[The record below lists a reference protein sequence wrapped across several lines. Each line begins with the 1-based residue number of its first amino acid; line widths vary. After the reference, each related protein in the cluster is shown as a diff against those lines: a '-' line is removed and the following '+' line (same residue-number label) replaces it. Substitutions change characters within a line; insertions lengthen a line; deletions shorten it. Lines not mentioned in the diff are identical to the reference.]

1 MSLFNS
7 SRADVA
13 GRPMFPSPQHLQ
25 DYPGGGTLDKDQF
38 PDGTVLRTCTFLAI
52 DEATSIVKVLKTAT
66 IVEAAAADA
75 VAYKIAKTVND
86 NDQANLILKSDIMAK
101 SVGGASYAISAI
113 DQTNA
118 GYDLITFGTTLGA
131 MAVGDVLFQSK
142 TSGATAGALFVTPNG
157 VLRNDVI
164 TGPNTFVPIIR
175 VGAVYNRRLPFK
187 APQAV
192 KDALKGFIFFSEQ
205 R

>member
-1 MSLFNS
+1 MGLFNS
-7 SRADVA
+7 SRSDVA

-25 DYPGGGTLDKDQF
+25 DFPGGGTLDKDQF
-38 PDGTVLRTCTFLAI
+38 PEGTILRTATIVSF
-52 DEATSIVKVLKTAT
+52 DEATSIFKVLKTAT

-86 NDQANLILKSDIMAK
+86 NDQPHLILKTDVLAK
-101 SVGGASYAISAI
+101 TVGGPSYAVATI
-113 DQTNA
+113 DQTNSA
-118 GYDLITFGTTLGA
+118 FDTITFGTSLGA
-131 MAVGDVLFQSK
+131 MAVGDVLFHSAA
-142 TSGATAGALFVTPNG
+142 SGADKGALKVIPNG
-157 VLRNDVI
+157 VLRNDIVVEK
-164 TGPNTFVPIIR
+164 NTFGPIIR

-192 KDALKGFIFFSEQ
+192 KDALKGFIYFSEQ